1 MTPINIIVSRH
12 SAFYSPL
19 ISAIAGG
26 FLAEEGLD
34 PTYQAATPGRTS
46 WQALTDG
53 SADVAQIAVSASWG
67 PLERGEAL
75 DLAHFAQINER
86 DGFFIAARDPDPN
99 FTWDKLAGH
108 EVLVDHLG
116 QPMAMFKYALHRRGL
131 GLEALNV
138 VDAGEPDDMVQ
149 AFRDGRGDYVHL
161 QGPAPQQLEKDGVGF
176 VVASV
181 GEVIGPVAFS
191 SLTARREWLQTDTA
205 RAFMRAYRKAR
216 HYVNT
221 TPAAKI
227 AAAEVD
233 FFPGI
238 DRDVLTE
245 TIATYQ
251 GLGCWEP
258 EVRISEAAYGRAL
271 DVFLHA
277 GIISRRHPYD
287 AVVAIPPDET

>member
-1 MTPINIIVSRH
+1 MAQINIIVSRH

-19 ISAIAGG
+19 ISAITGG
-26 FLAEEGLD
+26 FLADEGLE
-34 PTYQAATPGRTS
+34 PHYEAATPGRTA
-46 WQALTDG
+46 WHALTEG

-67 PLERGEAL
+67 PIERGESL
-75 DLAHFAQINER
+75 NLMHFAQINER

-99 FTWDKLAGH
+99 FTWDKLAGR

-116 QPMAMFKYALHRRGL
+116 QPLAMFKYAVHRSGL
-131 GLEALNV
+131 DFNSINV
-138 VDAGEPDDMVQ
+138 VDAGEPDEMEQ
-149 AFRDGRGDYVHL
+149 AFRDGQGDYVHL

-191 SLTARREWLQTDTA
+191 SLTAGRKWLETDTA

-216 HYVNT
+216 KYVNG
-221 TPAAKI
+221 TPAAEI
-227 AAAEVD
+227 ARAEAD

-258 EVRISEAAYGRAL
+258 EVRISESAYGRAL

-277 GIISRRHPYD
+277 GVISRRHPYD
-287 AVVAIPPDET
+287 AVVAPPPDET